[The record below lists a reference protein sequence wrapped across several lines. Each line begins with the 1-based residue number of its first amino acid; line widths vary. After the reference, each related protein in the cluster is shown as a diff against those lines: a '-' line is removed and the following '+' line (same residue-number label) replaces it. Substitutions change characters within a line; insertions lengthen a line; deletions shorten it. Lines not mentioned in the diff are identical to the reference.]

1 MTDVVDVDLAELSAI
16 ATRASGVL
24 RSNGL
29 VVAPAGSM
37 YGLYADVVSE
47 DATARVFAARQA
59 PRTSPLPVVV
69 HNPRQLPNLV
79 EDLTEP
85 AERLVGAY
93 WPGPLT
99 LVFRMSPQLRWH
111 LGESAGFVALRMPA
125 EPVALMLVSKVG
137 PLACAAAARAGAPPP
152 LTVQAARDSLGDA
165 VDLYLQDGARDGEAS
180 TIVDVSRGAPQVL
193 RAGAVPA
200 HHIAQVAG
208 GEVEPGRRPV
218 DAPEDPPDAE
228 PADPD
233 DRAAEVAPVDGGAA
247 EDPSG

>member
-1 MTDVVDVDLAELSAI
+1 MSDVVDLDAGDLSAV

-37 YGLYADVVSE
+37 YGLYANVVAE

-79 EDLTEP
+79 ADLTEE

-99 LVFRMSPQLRWH
+99 LVFRMAPQLSWH
-111 LGESAGFVALRMPA
+111 LGESDGFVALRMPP
-125 EPVALMLVSKVG
+125 EPVALMLASKVG
-137 PLACAAAARAGAPPP
+137 PLACAAAAHAGAPPP
-152 LTVQAARDSLGDA
+152 LTAQAARDSLGDA
-165 VDLYLQDGARDGEAS
+165 VDLYLQDGSRDGEVS
-180 TIVDVSRGAPQVL
+180 TIVDVSRGGAHVL
-193 RAGAVPA
+193 REGAIPA

-208 GEVEPGRRPV
+208 GEVEPGRRPGDPAV
-218 DAPEDPPDAE
+218 DARNDV
-228 PADPD
+228 AD
-233 DRAAEVAPVDGGAA
+233 GAA
-247 EDPSG
+247 EDPPG